1 MAPTLHRPSLLCSG
15 SRKEVRGTCRGNRCL
30 TTGGLRALT
39 PAAVCNSW
47 WTNMHRVRTV
57 KCRRFNLQLST
68 CRVVGRTTARSGG
81 QKPQE
86 TNVREGSAPAR

>member
-30 TTGGLRALT
+30 TTGDLRALT
-39 PAAVCNSW
+39 PAAVCWCANL
-47 WTNMHRVRTV
+47 HRVRTV

-81 QKPQE
+81 QNPQE
-86 TNVREGSAPAR
+86 TNIREGSAPAR